1 MDVAVFAVDWM
12 WLLMRMLFVQ
22 VLSSIESSMSSS
34 PRKSHRVLLTG
45 FGPFA
50 GRTINASSIGT
61 TSVAASR
68 HDVKRVI
75 AEVVWGEPTRTVLPL
90 LDGDSNVVI
99 SFGEATDTFRL
110 ELVARNERGARRRD
124 NAGALPSVSHIRHD
138 GPDVLKPVFDADRV
152 VNALAERGFPIECST
167 NAGQFLCDEM
177 FYTLLHEQRFG
188 KLAASLDVV
197 AFVHVP
203 IFGHT
208 TKLFDGASGALVD
221 APFDEKLAERFC
233 NAVVDVF
240 IAEANH
246 IAEREAR
253 HKRPSSNG
261 ATTVPSQ

>member
-1 MDVAVFAVDWM
+1 MS
-12 WLLMRMLFVQ
+12 
-22 VLSSIESSMSSS
+22 LSGS
-34 PRKSHRVLLTG
+34 PRKASSHRVLLTG

-50 GRTINASSIGT
+50 GRNINASSIGA

-75 AEVVWGEPTRTVLPL
+75 VDVVWGEPTRTVLPM
-90 LDGDSNVVI
+90 LDGDSNIVI

-124 NAGALPSVSHIRHD
+124 NLNALPSVALIRHD
-138 GPDVLKPVFDADRV
+138 GPDLLNPVFDAERV

-221 APFDEKLAERFC
+221 APFDDKLAERFC
-233 NAVVDVF
+233 NAVVDAF
-240 IAEANH
+240 IAEATH

-253 HKRPSSNG
+253 HKRPSNG
-261 ATTVPSQ
+261 AATDDTPTVVVPSQ